1 MRVGHSSSHTTMRTA
16 IWRHFDFWL
25 LGAVIVLLTF
35 GVAMIRS
42 TIAGN
47 PELISLNVLGRQVYF
62 ALAGLAVIVVC
73 TLLDYRLWI
82 SASRVLYVL
91 LAILLLFTIVA
102 GQASFGAQRWL
113 NIGLVVLQP
122 SELAK
127 ITMIIILADF
137 FARNRDKIGDL
148 RWVARSVL
156 LTAGLVVLILL
167 QPNLSTSIVLLT
179 VWFSLLWASG
189 LKLKHLAMFAV
200 GGLLVAVIAF
210 PLLEDYQ
217 RDRIIR
223 FISPEEDAR
232 YGSSYNVNQA
242 MISIGSGGVLGQG
255 YGQATQV
262 QLRFLKV
269 RHNDFIFSAISAEF
283 GLVGAVAVLGMELFI
298 IWRCV
303 RAARLAQDPFGSL
316 VAYGIG
322 VIIALHT
329 IVNVGMNIQLLPVTG
344 LPLPFV
350 SAGGSSLLTFM
361 FGIGLVESIIARHR
375 ALNFS

>member
-1 MRVGHSSSHTTMRTA
+1 MRTA

-25 LGAVIVLLTF
+25 LGAVVVLITF

-47 PELISLNVLGRQVYF
+47 AELIELDVLGRQITF
-62 ALAGLAVIVVC
+62 AAAGLVVILISA
-73 TLLDYRLWI
+73 TLDYRLWI
-82 SASRVLYVL
+82 SASRILYVL
-91 LAILLLFTIVA
+91 LALLLLFTIVA
-102 GQASFGAQRWL
+102 GQTSFGAQRWL

-148 RWVARSVL
+148 RWIARSVL

-179 VWFSLLWASG
+179 VWFALLWASG
-189 LKLKHLAMFAV
+189 LKLKHLAMFAA
-200 GGLLVAVIAF
+200 GGLLVAAIGFPFLEPYQQQRVFNFAF
-210 PLLEDYQ
+210 PDPAERLGDN
-217 RDRIIR
+217 
-223 FISPEEDAR
+223 
-232 YGSSYNVNQA
+232 YNVTQA
-242 MISIGSGGVLGQG
+242 LISIGSGGWLGEG
-255 YGQATQV
+255 YGQSSQV

-283 GLVGAVAVLGMELFI
+283 GWVGAVAVLGMEMFI

-303 RAARLAQDPFGSL
+303 RAAQLSQDTFGSL

-361 FGIGLVESIIARHR
+361 FGIGLVESVIARHR

>member
-1 MRVGHSSSHTTMRTA
+1 MRTA

-25 LGAVIVLLTF
+25 LGAVAVLITF

-47 PELISLNVLGRQVYF
+47 AELIELDILGRQITY
-62 ALAGLAVIVVC
+62 AVVGIGVILVAA
-73 TLLDYRLWI
+73 TLDYRLWV
-82 SASRVLYVL
+82 SVSRVLYVMLALLL
-91 LAILLLFTIVA
+91 LAIII
-102 GQASFGAQRWL
+102 FGGTEAFGSARWL
-113 NIGLVVLQP
+113 NIGLVIFQP

-137 FARNRDKIGDL
+137 FARNRERVHDL
-148 RWVARSVL
+148 KWILRSVVL
-156 LTAGLVVLILL
+156 TLGLTALILL

-189 LKLKHLAMFAV
+189 LELKQLAMFA
-200 GGLLVAVIAF
+200 GGAVLVVAIGFPFLQTYQQQRVINFLF
-210 PLLEDYQ
+210 PD
-217 RDRIIR
+217 
-223 FISPEEDAR
+223 PEAR
-232 YGSSYNVNQA
+232 YGQNYNVTQA
-242 MISIGSGGVLGQG
+242 LISIGSGGWLGEG
-255 YGQATQV
+255 YGQSSQV

-283 GLVGAVAVLGMELFI
+283 GWVGAVAVLGMEMFI

-303 RAARLAQDPFGSL
+303 RAAQLSQDNFGAL
-316 VAYGIG
+316 IAYGVA

-361 FGIGLVESIIARHR
+361 FGIGLVESVIARHR

>member
-1 MRVGHSSSHTTMRTA
+1 
-16 IWRHFDFWL
+16 
-25 LGAVIVLLTF
+25 VLITF

-47 PELISLNVLGRQVYF
+47 AELIELNVLGRQIYF
-62 ALAGLAVIVVC
+62 ALAGLIVILVSA
-73 TLLDYRLWI
+73 TLDYRLWVA
-82 SASRVLYVL
+82 ASRVLYVL
-91 LAILLLFTIVA
+91 LALLLLFTIVA
-102 GQASFGAQRWL
+102 GQTSFGAQRWL

-148 RWVARSVL
+148 RWVARSVA
-156 LTAGLVVLILL
+156 LTFGLVILIML

-179 VWFSLLWASG
+179 VWFALLWASG
-189 LKLKHLAMFAV
+189 LKLKHLAMFAA
-200 GGLLVAVIAF
+200 GGLLVVAIGF
-210 PLLEDYQ
+210 PFLQDYQ
-217 RDRIIR
+217 QQRVVNFLFPD
-223 FISPEEDAR
+223 PEAR
-232 YGSSYNVNQA
+232 YGQNYNVTQA
-242 MISIGSGGVLGQG
+242 LISIGSGGWLGEG
-255 YGQATQV
+255 YGQSSQV

-283 GLVGAVAVLGMELFI
+283 GWLGAVAVLGMEMFI

-303 RAARLAQDPFGSL
+303 RAAQLSQDTFGSL

-361 FGIGLVESIIARHR
+361 FGIGLVESVIARHR